1 MFHLCHI
8 YGFWVVSCC
17 NLSVYFFGMID
28 ALLVISIFLL
38 GVAMNNQPINN
49 LSLETESYVGE
60 LQQLRA
66 QANYMEQLYK
76 ELPSGLII
84 INGDGMVIQAN
95 RVAARLLG
103 EPLEGMRWSDVIK
116 RSFAPKNDDGH
127 EISLKNGRRIQL
139 SISSLEGQPGQLI
152 LLTDL
157 THTRQLQENVAK
169 LKRLSSL
176 GKMVASLAHQIR
188 TPLSAAMLYGANLA
202 NKTLHESSR
211 SRFQGKL
218 MNRLQDLETQVNDML
233 LFARSGE
240 QKIVEEVSVA
250 TLIEEVQDA
259 SDAMLI
265 QVSGHLQCRLPDPD
279 LFILANK
286 NALTS
291 AMTNLISNA
300 IEATG
305 EGVKLFIS
313 AVQRLPD
320 QIEIAIM
327 DNGPGIEKQRL
338 AKVMEAFYTTKA
350 QGTGLGLAVVQSVA
364 QAHKGTVEV
373 KSEVGKGSCFTL
385 VLPLHRIGEL
395 SQENDDLSQ
404 VIGA

>member
-1 MFHLCHI
+1 MTT
-8 YGFWVVSCC
+8 
-17 NLSVYFFGMID
+17 
-28 ALLVISIFLL
+28 
-38 GVAMNNQPINN
+38 NQPINN
-49 LSLETESYVGE
+49 TPLETESYAGE
-60 LQQLRA
+60 LQQLRS
-66 QANYMEQLYK
+66 QANYMDQLYK
-76 ELPSGLII
+76 ELPSGLIVI
-84 INGDGMVIQAN
+84 DGNGMVAQAN
-95 RVAARLLG
+95 RVAVQLLG
-103 EPLEGMRWSDVIK
+103 EPLEEMRWSDVIK

-250 TLIEEVQDA
+250 TLLEEVEEA
-259 SDAMLI
+259 SDAMMM
-265 QVSGHLQCRLPDPD
+265 QVEGQLYCRLPDPD
-279 LFILANK
+279 LFIMANK

-305 EGVKLFIS
+305 KGAQLLIS

-320 QIEIAIM
+320 QIEISVM
-327 DNGPGIEKQRL
+327 DNGPGIDKQRL
-338 AKVMEAFYTTKA
+338 AKVMEAFYTTKS

-364 QAHKGTVEV
+364 QAHSGTVEV

-385 VLPLHRIGEL
+385 VLPLHRVGEL

-404 VIGA
+404 AQVIGA

>member
-1 MFHLCHI
+1 
-8 YGFWVVSCC
+8 
-17 NLSVYFFGMID
+17 MIT
-28 ALLVISIFLL
+28 
-38 GVAMNNQPINN
+38 NQPTNN
-49 LSLETESYVGE
+49 SSLQTERYVGE
-60 LQQLRA
+60 LEQLRA
-66 QANYMEQLYK
+66 QTSYMGQLYN

-84 INGDGMVIQAN
+84 IDGNGIVEKAN
-95 RVAARLLG
+95 RLAIQLLG
-103 EPLEGMRWSDVIK
+103 EPLENMRWSEVIT
-116 RSFAPKNDDGH
+116 RSFSPKNDDGH

-139 SISSLEGQPGQLI
+139 SISSLEGRPGQLI

-157 THTRQLQENVAK
+157 THTRQLQEHVAT

-202 NKTLHESSR
+202 NKTLNESSR
-211 SRFQGKL
+211 LRFQSKL

-233 LFARSGE
+233 LFARSGD
-240 QKIVEEVSVA
+240 QKIVDEVSVS
-250 TLIEEVQDA
+250 TLLEEVKNA
-259 SDAMLI
+259 SDAILFT
-265 QVSGHLQCRLPDPD
+265 VDGHLTCKLPDPD

-300 IEATG
+300 VEATG
-305 EGVKLFIS
+305 KGAQLYIS
-313 AVQRLPD
+313 AVQRGD
-320 QIEIAIM
+320 AEIEISVM

-338 AKVMEAFYTTKA
+338 SKVMEAFYTTKP
-350 QGTGLGLAVVQSVA
+350 QGTGLGLAVVQGVIK
-364 QAHKGTVEV
+364 AHKGTVEV

-385 VLPLHRIGEL
+385 VLPLHRLGKVNK
-395 SQENDDLSQ
+395 SNHQFSK

>member
-1 MFHLCHI
+1 MKI
-8 YGFWVVSCC
+8 
-17 NLSVYFFGMID
+17 
-28 ALLVISIFLL
+28 
-38 GVAMNNQPINN
+38 NQPINN
-49 LSLETESYVGE
+49 PSLETESYVGE

-66 QANYMEQLYK
+66 QANYMGQLYN
-76 ELPSGLII
+76 ELPSGLIVI
-84 INGDGMVIQAN
+84 DGNGIVGQAN
-95 RVAARLLG
+95 RVAVQLLG
-103 EPLEGMRWSDVIK
+103 EPLENMRWSEVIK
-116 RSFAPKNDDGH
+116 RSFSPKNDDGH

-157 THTRQLQENVAK
+157 THTRQLQERVAT

-202 NKTLHESSR
+202 NKTLNESSR
-211 SRFQGKL
+211 ARFQGKL

-240 QKIVEEVSVA
+240 QKIVEEVSIA
-250 TLIEEVQDA
+250 TLLEEVQEA
-259 SDAMLI
+259 SDAMI
-265 QVSGHLQCRLPDPD
+265 SHVEGKLQCKLPDPD

-300 IEATG
+300 VEATG
-305 EGVKLFIS
+305 KGAQLYIS
-313 AVQRLPD
+313 AVQRGNDKL
-320 QIEIAIM
+320 EISVM

-338 AKVMEAFYTTKA
+338 AKVMEAFYTTKS
-350 QGTGLGLAVVQSVA
+350 QGTGLGLAVVQGVVQS
-364 QAHKGTVEV
+364 HKGSVEV

-385 VLPLHRIGEL
+385 VLPLHRIGDF
-395 SQENDDLSQ
+395 ENKSLNK

>member
-1 MFHLCHI
+1 
-8 YGFWVVSCC
+8 
-17 NLSVYFFGMID
+17 
-28 ALLVISIFLL
+28 
-38 GVAMNNQPINN
+38 
-49 LSLETESYVGE
+49 
-60 LQQLRA
+60 
-66 QANYMEQLYK
+66 
-76 ELPSGLII
+76 
-84 INGDGMVIQAN
+84 
-95 RVAARLLG
+95 
-103 EPLEGMRWSDVIK
+103 
-116 RSFAPKNDDGH
+116 
-127 EISLKNGRRIQL
+127 
-139 SISSLEGQPGQLI
+139 LEGQPGQLI

-157 THTRQLQENVAK
+157 THTRQLQEHVAT

-202 NKTLHESSR
+202 NKTLNETAR

-250 TLIEEVQDA
+250 ALLEEVRNA
-259 SDAMLI
+259 SDAMMLG
-265 QVSGHLQCRLPDPD
+265 VSGNLQCKLPDPD

-300 IEATG
+300 VEATG
-305 EGVKLFIS
+305 QGAHLYIS
-313 AVQRLPD
+313 AIQRGED
-320 QIEIAIM
+320 KIEISVM

-338 AKVMEAFYTTKA
+338 AKVMEAFYTTKS
-350 QGTGLGLAVVQSVA
+350 QGTGLGLAVVQGVVQS
-364 QAHKGTVEV
+364 HKGTVEV

-385 VLPLHRIGEL
+385 VLPLHRVQL
-395 SQENDDLSQ
+395 SK
-404 VIGA
+404 VVGA

>member
-1 MFHLCHI
+1 MTQT
-8 YGFWVVSCC
+8 
-17 NLSVYFFGMID
+17 
-28 ALLVISIFLL
+28 
-38 GVAMNNQPINN
+38 QPTNK
-49 LSLETESYVGE
+49 LPLQTENFVGE
-60 LQQLRA
+60 LEQLRA
-66 QANYMEQLYK
+66 QAKYMDQLYN
-76 ELPSGLII
+76 ELPSGLIVI
-84 INGDGMVIQAN
+84 DGNGMVEQAN
-95 RVAARLLG
+95 RVAVTLLG
-103 EPLEGMRWSDVIK
+103 EPLENMRWSDVIK

-127 EISLKNGRRIQL
+127 EISLKNGCRIQL
-139 SISSLEGQPGQLI
+139 SISSLEGKPGQLI

-157 THTRQLQENVAK
+157 THTRQLQEHVAK

-202 NKTLHESSR
+202 NKTLTESSR

-233 LFARSGE
+233 LFAKSGE
-240 QKIVEEVSVA
+240 QKIVDEVSVA
-250 TLIEEVQDA
+250 ALLEEVQDA
-259 SDAMLI
+259 SDAMLM
-265 QVSGHLQCRLPDPD
+265 QVEGHLQCKLPDPD
-279 LFILANK
+279 LFIMANK

-305 EGVKLFIS
+305 KGTQLYIS
-313 AVQRLPD
+313 ATQRSPS
-320 QIEIAIM
+320 QVEISVM

-338 AKVMEAFYTTKA
+338 AKVMEAFYTTKT

-364 QAHKGTVEV
+364 QAHSGSVEV

-385 VLPLHRIGEL
+385 VLPLHRLGDF
-395 SQENDDLSQ
+395 SQKNDNFNQ

>member
-1 MFHLCHI
+1 MT
-8 YGFWVVSCC
+8 V
-17 NLSVYFFGMID
+17 
-28 ALLVISIFLL
+28 AQSIK
-38 GVAMNNQPINN
+38 AS
-49 LSLETESYVGE
+49 SLQKENYVGE
-60 LQQLRA
+60 LEQLRA
-66 QANYMEQLYK
+66 QANYMDQLYN
-76 ELPSGLII
+76 ELPSGLIVI
-84 INGDGMVIQAN
+84 DGNGIVEQAN
-95 RVAARLLG
+95 RVAIQLLG
-103 EPLEGMRWSDVIK
+103 EPLENMRWSDIIK
-116 RSFAPKNDDGH
+116 RSFSPKNDDGH

-157 THTRQLQENVAK
+157 THTRQLQEHVAT

-202 NKTLHESSR
+202 NKTLNETAR

-250 TLIEEVQDA
+250 TLLEEVKNA
-259 SDAMLI
+259 SDAMILN
-265 QVSGHLQCRLPDPD
+265 VSGNLQCKLPDPD

-300 IEATG
+300 VEATG
-305 EGVKLFIS
+305 QGAHLYIS
-313 AVQRLPD
+313 AVQRGED
-320 QIEIAIM
+320 KIEISVM

-338 AKVMEAFYTTKA
+338 AKVMEAFYTTKS
-350 QGTGLGLAVVQSVA
+350 QGTGLGLAVVQGVVQS
-364 QAHKGTVEV
+364 HKGTVEV

-385 VLPLHRIGEL
+385 VLPLHRVQL
-395 SQENDDLSQ
+395 SK
-404 VIGA
+404 VVGA

>member
-1 MFHLCHI
+1 M
-8 YGFWVVSCC
+8 G
-17 NLSVYFFGMID
+17 NLNQQTA
-28 ALLVISIFLL
+28 ALEQERFS
-38 GVAMNNQPINN
+38 
-49 LSLETESYVGE
+49 GE
-60 LQQLRA
+60 LKQLRS
-66 QANYMEQLYK
+66 QANYMDQLYS
-76 ELPSGLII
+76 ELPSGLIVIDGYGI
-84 INGDGMVIQAN
+84 IDQAN
-95 RVAARLLG
+95 RVASSLLG
-103 EPLEGMRWSDVIK
+103 EPLKGQLWSAIIG

-157 THTRQLQENVAK
+157 THTRELQEHIGK

-202 NKTLHESSR
+202 NKTLTESSR

-240 QKIVEEVSVA
+240 QKIVEEVSLVA
-250 TLIEEVQDA
+250 LLEEVKDA
-259 SDAMLI
+259 SESMI
-265 QVSGHLQCRLPDPD
+265 TQVGGHLQCRLPDPD
-279 LFILANK
+279 LLIMANK
-286 NALTS
+286 NALAS

-305 EGVKLFIS
+305 KGAQLYITSARRGDDLVEIS
-313 AVQRLPD
+313 V
-320 QIEIAIM
+320 M
-327 DNGPGIEKQRL
+327 DNGPGIEKGRI
-338 AKVMEAFYTTKA
+338 AKVMEAFYTTKS
-350 QGTGLGLAVVQSVA
+350 QGTGLGLAVVQSIT

-373 KSEVGKGSCFTL
+373 KSEFGKGSCFTL
-385 VLPLHRIGEL
+385 VLPLHRVAVSRAEL
-395 SQENDDLSQ
+395 QNYKHLDDAHFNQ
-404 VIGA
+404 VVGG